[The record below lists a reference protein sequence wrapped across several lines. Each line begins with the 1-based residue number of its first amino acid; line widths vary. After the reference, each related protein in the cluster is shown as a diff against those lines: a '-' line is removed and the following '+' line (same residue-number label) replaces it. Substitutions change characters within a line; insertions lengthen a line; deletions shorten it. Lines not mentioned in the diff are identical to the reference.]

1 MEWSDY
7 HFSPLEESLYGLLSP
22 QPEIPRQEWNNDE
35 NKLFENALAEF
46 DPSSPDFFES
56 IASKVPWRS
65 LEEIKLHYQALVQDL
80 EMIESGNFPIPD
92 YPVEAEEE
100 KPDHDHEVL
109 KRSRDEDAIHES
121 RTKTGQPRRRGVPWT
136 EEEHQYIYTYIIQH
150 F

>member
-1 MEWSDY
+1 MEWSTDY
-7 HFSPLEESLYGLLSP
+7 HFSPLDETLYGLLSP
-22 QPEIPRQEWNNDE
+22 QPELPHPEWSNEE

-65 LEEIKLHYQALVQDL
+65 VEEIKLHYQALLQDL

-100 KPDHDHEVL
+100 EEKPDDHELIEVV
-109 KRSRDEDAIHES
+109 KRDGEAVHES

-136 EEEHQYIYTYIIQH
+136 EEEHQ
-150 F
+150 